1 MQKRGGFSVIEF
13 KNVSKIFKNQTV
25 LKDVSFKIDKGE
37 LVSIIGESGCGK
49 TTTLKM
55 INSLIKPSS
64 GKILIDGENI
74 GFKDVIKLRRNMG
87 YVIQQTGLFPHMT
100 IRENIEIIPRLEK
113 VEKSNIEKKTYEL
126 MDMVGLNAEEYL
138 DRYPTELSGGQ
149 QQRIGVARAFATNP
163 EIILMDEP
171 FSALD
176 PITRLQLQDELIDLQ
191 SKVRKTIVFVTH
203 DMDEAIRIA
212 DKICIMNGGRII
224 QYDTPENILKNPC
237 NDFVSEFI
245 GKNRIWS
252 SPEFIKVKDI
262 MIDNPITC
270 YKNIS
275 LLKCVEKMRSSK
287 VDSLMV
293 IDKLNHLLGIVTAKQ
308 IQNNT
313 DRSVAVEN
321 IMNSDFIKASP
332 DDTIIDI
339 LELVKENKIS
349 RLPVVDEGGYLRGI
363 ITKSS
368 LVTTLSQ
375 QFLDTE
381 EVE

>member
-1 MQKRGGFSVIEF
+1 MIEF

>member
-1 MQKRGGFSVIEF
+1 MIEF
-13 KNVSKIFKNQTV
+13 KNVSKVFKNQTV

-113 VEKSNIEKKTYEL
+113 VEKANIEKKTYEL
-126 MDMVGLNAEEYL
+126 MEMVGLNAEEYL

-349 RLPVVDEGGYLRGI
+349 RLPVVDEGGCLRGI

>member
-1 MQKRGGFSVIEF
+1 MIEF
-13 KNVSKIFKNQTV
+13 KNVSKVFKNQTV

-100 IRENIEIIPRLEK
+100 IRENIEIIPGLEK
-113 VEKSNIEKKTYEL
+113 VEKANIEKKTYEL

-313 DRSVAVEN
+313 DRSVPVEN

-349 RLPVVDEGGYLRGI
+349 RLPVVDEGGCLRGI